1 MLKARGQKRSGEEI
15 SGENGTNFNLGCPTL
30 TLEQWRKKGRNITL
44 NDCCVG
50 DEYHTKNKN
59 KNNNVAT
66 STGGSH
72 APSPSGTGE
81 RVRARVL
88 HDSSGKM
95 LQIVR
100 LETVVVVEFV
110 REEMLGT
117 VHGTVRGRDEDDQ
130 PSGFETVQQRGWVW
144 WDVAERERIDV

>member
-1 MLKARGQKRSGEEI
+1 MKAIFSGQKIQSIIDR
-15 SGENGTNFNLGCPTL
+15 TKDDDWTPAAT
-30 TLEQWRKKGRNITL
+30 GR
-44 NDCCVG
+44 G
-50 DEYHTKNKN
+50 D
-59 KNNNVAT
+59 
-66 STGGSH
+66 
-72 APSPSGTGE
+72 APSASGTGE

-110 REEMLGT
+110 REEMSGT

-130 PSGFETVQQRGWVW
+130 PSGFETV
-144 WDVAERERIDV
+144 

>member
-1 MLKARGQKRSGEEI
+1 MLE
-15 SGENGTNFNLGCPTL
+15 TNTNT
-30 TLEQWRKKGRNITL
+30 E
-44 NDCCVG
+44 
-50 DEYHTKNKN
+50 TKNK
-59 KNNNVAT
+59 NVAT

-100 LETVVVVEFV
+100 LETVGVVEFV
-110 REEMLGT
+110 RKEMSGT

-130 PSGFETVQQRGWVW
+130 PSGFETV
-144 WDVAERERIDV
+144 

>member
-1 MLKARGQKRSGEEI
+1 MV
-15 SGENGTNFNLGCPTL
+15 ENGTNFNLGCPTL
-30 TLEQWRKKGRNITL
+30 TLEEWRKKGRHITL
-44 NDCCVG
+44 NDDCCVG

-59 KNNNVAT
+59 KNKNVAT

-100 LETVVVVEFV
+100 LETVGVVEFV
-110 REEMLGT
+110 REEMSGT

-130 PSGFETVQQRGWVW
+130 PSSFETV
-144 WDVAERERIDV
+144 

>member
-1 MLKARGQKRSGEEI
+1 MREKSI
-15 SGENGTNFNLGCPTL
+15 FS
-30 TLEQWRKKGRNITL
+30 RKDFTL
-44 NDCCVG
+44 NDSVVL
-50 DEYHTKNKN
+50 ETNTTKTQTK
-59 KNNNVAT
+59 NVAT

-72 APSPSGTGE
+72 APSPSGTRE

-130 PSGFETVQQRGWVW
+130 PSGFETV
-144 WDVAERERIDV
+144 